1 MANSVPP
8 MIFTRVG
15 SWDLKGAKEESSGN
29 YWLMQTG
36 LIQHLHVQTETSAG
50 TDLTPGGISVD
61 TA

>member
-1 MANSVPP
+1 MV
-8 MIFTRVG
+8 FTLEG
-15 SWDLKGAKEESSGN
+15 TWDLKGAKEESSGN